1 MNGVDEFASRVSSF
15 VGLALLL
22 VAVAQMLRIMTAA
35 ARRSARS
42 WGLVARHVR
51 RASAARATARRA
63 RERFT
68 REHETSDAY
77 RYLRHHTRN
86 RER

>member
-1 MNGVDEFASRVSSF
+1 MYGVDDLVSRVSSF
-15 VGLALLL
+15 VGLGLLL
-22 VAVAQMLRIMTAA
+22 VAIAQMVRVMVSA

-51 RASAARATARRA
+51 RASAARASARRA
-63 RERFT
+63 RERFA
-68 REHETSDAY
+68 REHETLGAY
-77 RYLRHHTRN
+77 TELRRARN